1 MKDRDKIIILWMVA
15 IFLPL
20 FTLRLFQDEMLYMI
34 MSTRA
39 FHLNF
44 APRSSLVFI
53 LTSPFA
59 SIGNVDIR
67 VFLLRTSTAFITLLD
82 LILIYRLAKERF
94 DERSAFLG
102 TITFLFS
109 FVALRYGARYTLE
122 PWGVF
127 FVLLALYLLDRKPIS
142 SAISLGLAFAARE
155 TWLTTYPFFLL
166 YVWKAKR
173 GKTFWRF
180 VTFSTIPVALNF
192 LFIYSISITRSPI
205 GYNARI
211 ISNWS
216 TVELLKLDIS
226 SWGQFFIAYPLTVL
240 GFIYAVYLLKNREE
254 PLLVAL
260 PSVLT
265 LNVVFGF
272 LLNGPFERYTF
283 GPLALMS
290 IYSGYG
296 LVELYKKIS
305 NKVIII
311 RKINLERGVA
321 LFLMTQIIVLNLAV
335 LQFSDIGAKGI
346 QDYGYWY
353 DQRVFG
359 ILEEYGHQNDS
370 FGGTPHPGML
380 GFKNWTWA
388 DRRIGLVLSKSPDW
402 LITFKSWVK
411 VDRKA
416 VESGAIQIWTFGP
429 YVVIHAREK
438 DAIKRYVFPANFTLW
453 RRP

>member
-1 MKDRDKIIILWMVA
+1 MRNKNKIIILWIIA

-34 MSTRA
+34 LSTKA

-59 SIGNVDIR
+59 SIENVDIR
-67 VFLLRTSTAFITLLD
+67 VFFLRASTAFITLLD
-82 LILIYRLAKERF
+82 LILIYELAKERF
-94 DERSAFLG
+94 DEKSAFLG
-102 TITFLFS
+102 TVTFLFS
-109 FVALRYGARYTLE
+109 FVTLRYGARYTLE

-127 FVLLALYLLDRKPIS
+127 FVLLALYLLERKPII
-142 SAISLGLAFAARE
+142 SAISLGLAFTARE

-166 YVWKAKR
+166 YVWRAKR
-173 GKTFWRF
+173 GRAFWKF
-180 VTFSTIPVALNF
+180 VTSSTIPVVLNF
-192 LFIYSISITRSPI
+192 LLIYSISIIRSPL
-205 GYNARI
+205 GYNART

-216 TVELLKLDIS
+216 IIELLKLDIS
-226 SWGQFFIAYPLTVL
+226 AWVQFFIAYPLTVL
-240 GFIYAVYLLKNREE
+240 GFIYAVYSLKNREE

-290 IYSGYG
+290 VYSGYG
-296 LVELYKKIS
+296 LVELYKKMS
-305 NKVIII
+305 NKIII
-311 RKINLERGVA
+311 VRKINIEKGIA
-321 LFLMTQIIVLNLAV
+321 LFVVIQIIVLDLAV

-353 DQRVFG
+353 DQRVFS
-359 ILEEYGHQNDS
+359 ILEEYGHQNES

-388 DRRIGLVLSKSPDW
+388 DRRIEFVLNRSPNW
-402 LITFKSWVK
+402 LITFRSWVK
-411 VDRKA
+411 IDRKA
-416 VESGAIQIWTFGP
+416 VESGAIQIWTSGP
-429 YVVIHAREK
+429 YVVIHAQEK
-438 DAIKRYVFPANFTLW
+438 DAIERYVFPANFTLW
-453 RRP
+453 RHP